1 MACAPRARRIFSLRV
16 SDVTQILNAIE
27 RGDSQAAGDLLPL
40 VYDELRKL
48 AAARMAGESP
58 GHTLDATGLVHEAY
72 LRLAP
77 GESAGTNFVNRA
89 HFFAAA
95 AEAMRRILVDRARA
109 KATAKRGGD
118 RQRIEL
124 DRIPAPDAN
133 VDLLDLDV
141 ALTELELHDEQAAR
155 LVKLR
160 YFAGLSHQEAADAL
174 GVTRRAADRLWALA
188 RAWLKQRLSE

>member
-1 MACAPRARRIFSLRV
+1 V

-27 RGDSQAAGDLLPL
+27 RGDSQAAANLLPL

-58 GHTLDATGLVHEAY
+58 GHTLDATALVHEAY

-77 GESAGTNFVNRA
+77 GESAEANYANRA

-133 VDLLDLDV
+133 VDLLDLDA
-141 ALTELELHDEQAAR
+141 ALTELEQHDEQAAR